1 MNESANLRVRI
12 SPPDTIHAYAE
23 ITFPVERDESVDVD
37 TQVQHIVEHGAKTQ
51 PSGSGYRFYPPHR
64 IMKVSVHSIESKD

>member
-1 MNESANLRVRI
+1 MNESTELWVRI
-12 SPPDTIHAYAE
+12 SPPDTIHAYAD

-51 PSGSGYRFYPPHR
+51 LSGSGYSFYPPHR
-64 IMKVSVHSIESKD
+64 IMKVSVHSIKSED